1 MAAREVARV
10 KSLRIRLLL
19 AAEAAH
25 GQIFE
30 KIDREHRAEA
40 IAAASGQSPTGPS
53 SPWPAL
59 MTLNGAART
68 YAGLPLAHSKLAV
81 RTAVGCDGN
90 GEQTIG
96 KHADACIESLCLPAC
111 RRWRAALRGG
121 CFTGLSPLCLGLS
134 GPAVSVSGSCPVET
148 SIAHCVIQSCEVRA
162 VAVGPLTP
170 CTRLCRHVTDWTQ

>member
-1 MAAREVARV
+1 MAAREGRAGQ
-10 KSLRIRLLL
+10 SLRIRLLL

-30 KIDREHRAEA
+30 KIDRGHRAEA
-40 IAAASGQSPTGPS
+40 VAAASGQSPTGPS

-96 KHADACIESLCLPAC
+96 KHADACIESLCMSASVPQVAC
-111 RRWRAALRGG
+111 CAARRLLHWPQSFVFGAFRPGSVGIRVVPGG
-121 CFTGLSPLCLGLS
+121 NIDCTLCHTVL
-134 GPAVSVSGSCPVET
+134 
-148 SIAHCVIQSCEVRA
+148 
-162 VAVGPLTP
+162 
-170 CTRLCRHVTDWTQ
+170 

>member
-1 MAAREVARV
+1 MPAREGRAGQ
-10 KSLRIRLLL
+10 SLRIRLLL

-30 KIDREHRAEA
+30 KIDRGHRAEA
-40 IAAASGQSPTGPS
+40 VAAASGQSPTGPS

-121 CFTGLSPLCLGLS
+121 CFTGLSPLCLFGAFRP
-134 GPAVSVSGSCPVET
+134 GSVGIRVVPGGN
-148 SIAHCVIQSCEVRA
+148 ID
-162 VAVGPLTP
+162 
-170 CTRLCRHVTDWTQ
+170 CTLCHTVL

>member
-1 MAAREVARV
+1 MAAREGRAGQ
-10 KSLRIRLLL
+10 SLRIRLLL

-30 KIDREHRAEA
+30 TIDRGHRAEA
-40 IAAASGQSPTGPS
+40 VAAASGQSPTGPS

>member
-30 KIDREHRAEA
+30 KIDRGHRAEA
-40 IAAASGQSPTGPS
+40 VAAASGQSPTGPS

-90 GEQTIG
+90 YWREDHRQ
-96 KHADACIESLCLPAC
+96 AC
-111 RRWRAALRGG
+111 RCMYREPMSASVPQVACCAARRLLHWPQSFVFGAFRPGSVGIRVVPGG
-121 CFTGLSPLCLGLS
+121 NIDCTLCHTVL
-134 GPAVSVSGSCPVET
+134 
-148 SIAHCVIQSCEVRA
+148 
-162 VAVGPLTP
+162 
-170 CTRLCRHVTDWTQ
+170 

>member
-1 MAAREVARV
+1 MAAREGRAGQ
-10 KSLRIRLLL
+10 SLRIRLLL

-30 KIDREHRAEA
+30 KIDRGHRAEA
-40 IAAASGQSPTGPS
+40 VAAASGQSPTGPS

-59 MTLNGAART
+59 MTLNGAACT
-68 YAGLPLAHSKLAV
+68 YAGLPLAHTQGHSKLAV

-121 CFTGLSPLCLGLS
+121 CFTGLSPLCLFGAFRP
-134 GPAVSVSGSCPVET
+134 GSVGIRVVPGGN
-148 SIAHCVIQSCEVRA
+148 ID
-162 VAVGPLTP
+162 
-170 CTRLCRHVTDWTQ
+170 CTLCHTVL

>member
-1 MAAREVARV
+1 MRVVSRLADSRVSTISLGAVSLAWARLNEPLSPVAAREVARV

-30 KIDREHRAEA
+30 KIDRGHRAEA
-40 IAAASGQSPTGPS
+40 VAAASGQSPTGPS

-81 RTAVGCDGN
+81 LTAVGCDGN

-96 KHADACIESLCLPAC
+96 KHADACIESLCLPA
-111 RRWRAALRGG
+111 
-121 CFTGLSPLCLGLS
+121 
-134 GPAVSVSGSCPVET
+134 SVP
-148 SIAHCVIQSCEVRA
+148 Q
-162 VAVGPLTP
+162 VG
-170 CTRLCRHVTDWTQ
+170 RLK

>member
-1 MAAREVARV
+1 
-10 KSLRIRLLL
+10 
-19 AAEAAH
+19 
-25 GQIFE
+25 
-30 KIDREHRAEA
+30 
-40 IAAASGQSPTGPS
+40 
-53 SPWPAL
+53 

-121 CFTGLSPLCLGLS
+121 CFTGFIPLSLG
-134 GPAVSVSGSCPVET
+134 A
-148 SIAHCVIQSCEVRA
+148 VRA
-162 VAVGPLTP
+162 GKGGTRVVHDGGVNGIVFDAARLSTGRVDGAVWCSRG
-170 CTRLCRHVTDWTQ
+170 

>member
-1 MAAREVARV
+1 MPAKEGRADQ
-10 KSLRIRLLL
+10 SLRIWLLL
-19 AAEAAH
+19 EAEAAH

-30 KIDREHRAEA
+30 KIDRGHRAEA
-40 IAAASGQSPTGPS
+40 VAAASGQSPTGPS

-68 YAGLPLAHSKLAV
+68 YAGLPLAHNKLAV

-111 RRWRAALRGG
+111 RRWRLACCAARRLLHWPQSFVFGAFRPGSVGIRVVPGG
-121 CFTGLSPLCLGLS
+121 N
-134 GPAVSVSGSCPVET
+134 
-148 SIAHCVIQSCEVRA
+148 ID
-162 VAVGPLTP
+162 
-170 CTRLCRHVTDWTQ
+170 CTLWHIVL